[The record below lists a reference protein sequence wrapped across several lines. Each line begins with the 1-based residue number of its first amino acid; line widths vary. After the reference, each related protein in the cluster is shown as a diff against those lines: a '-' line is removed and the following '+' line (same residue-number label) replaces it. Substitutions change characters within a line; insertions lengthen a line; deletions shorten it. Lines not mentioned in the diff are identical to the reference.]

1 MRAKIVIDL
10 SGTTRAGDT
19 TEAPTGDLTAKRSNR
34 DFAVKL
40 DADVSYPVLINL
52 IRTLR
57 AVDGQVT
64 LANNPASKITR
75 EAAEE
80 KMIIHAEYAKGL
92 TGEIPVLF
100 VREGDTSDELLTLI
114 DEELSISLL
123 VLGADTQSET
133 AGPLINSLMS
143 RGASRCRVPI
153 TVVPGNL
160 SDEQL
165 DALF

>member
-1 MRAKIVIDL
+1 MRAEIVINL
-10 SGTTRAGDT
+10 SDTTRAGDT
-19 TEAPTGDLTAKRSNR
+19 TEAPTGGVTAKRSNR

-40 DADVSYPVLINL
+40 DADVSYPALINL

-64 LANNPASKITR
+64 LADDPASPMTR
-75 EAAEE
+75 EATNE
-80 KMIIHAEYAKGL
+80 KMIIPAEYAKGL
-92 TGEIPVLF
+92 TGKIPVLF

-114 DEELSISLL
+114 DEEPSISLL
-123 VLGADTQSET
+123 VLGDDTQSET
-133 AGPLINSLMS
+133 AGPLINFLIP

-153 TVVPGNL
+153 TVVPSNL
-160 SDEQL
+160 SDEQP